1 MTTIVEPPER
11 RPGSRQI
18 GQTID
23 DRFHHGRIEEL
34 RSQGLVVPSCQVVEV
49 GLRHAVK
56 RDNRSAPRRASSWLL
71 EPDPPS
77 RVGAYRWRGRCLI

>member
-23 DRFHHGRIEEL
+23 DRFHHSRIEEL

-56 RDNRSAPRRASSWLL
+56 RDNRVGPSASEFMAPRARS
-71 EPDPPS
+71 PS